1 MLATAYPVIEN
12 GVATQH
18 LTIEDVLKLLED
30 ALGTSENAA
39 LREAL
44 GVGVGAASG
53 GDGDERME
61 G

>member
-1 MLATAYPVIEN
+1 MRLGAPFSEV
-12 GVATQH
+12 